1 MNAKQAIER
10 VQRRVD
16 WRLEGLKEL
25 AYNIHH
31 YYLDDIDFQ
40 KEARRNYDKDL
51 ERYLALSIVLDL
63 AKKQVEEL
71 EE

>member
-1 MNAKQAIER
+1 MNTKQAIER
-10 VQRRVD
+10 IQRRVD
-16 WRLEGLKEL
+16 WRLEELNSL

-31 YYLDDIDFQ
+31 YYLDDVDFQ
-40 KEARRNYDKDL
+40 KEGRRNYDKDL